1 MLLTCG
7 EFGHGSTVWIDSELY
22 FYTVLREFQVLLEVR
37 CDRADSAVVLRRPDA
52 GSSAATV
59 RPVCVST
66 FEY

>member
-1 MLLTCG
+1 M
-7 EFGHGSTVWIDSELY
+7 DSELY

-37 CDRADSAVVLRRPDA
+37 RDRVDSGAISRRPNA